1 MQFSHVKNVMDDCI
15 ARKEENGA
23 SLVVTKA
30 GKPVFTYSAGLADV
44 EQGIPFTEDTI
55 CRAYSATKVIT
66 AAACMLLVERGQLD
80 IGERLEVYLPE
91 FAEPYTLK
99 SGRKVPSPSIR
110 VRDLL
115 NMTSGIPYPGD
126 GAEGIEGTNDLW
138 GRLDE
143 SIRDGNSMTTLGFAK
158 GVAKNALMFP
168 SGEKW
173 MYGASADVLGALIER
188 ISGQSFSKF
197 LRENI
202 LSPLEMQDTAFYV
215 PEEKKDR
222 LAVLY
227 ETAGEHPTRPSY
239 VNLCIYDFEEEPA
252 FQSGGAGLFSTAK
265 DYAKFAAALS
275 VCGGGTDFSTDEKWQ
290 RADAITT
297 QTSASDKTIQTPG
310 AGKETQSLET
320 GGTVSS
326 VNTSRLLRP
335 ATLSFLRENGL
346 TSAQRIS
353 YDWENLWG
361 YGYGNLVRMV
371 ENRNQAGTLASVG
384 SFGWDGWTGPYVL
397 IDPEQQISI
406 TLFLQ
411 RAGAGTTRLARNV
424 VNAVYGTLG

>member
-1 MQFSHVKNVMDDCI
+1 MQFSHVKNVMDDFI

-80 IGERLEVYLPE
+80 IGERLEVYMPE

-143 SIRDGNSMTTLGFAK
+143 SIRDGNSMTTQGFAK

-188 ISGQSFSKF
+188 ISGQSFSDF

-202 LSPLEMQDTAFYV
+202 LSPLEMQDTAFYCPV
-215 PEEKKDR
+215 EKRDR

-275 VCGGGTDFSTDEKWQ
+275 VCG
-290 RADAITT
+290 RAT
-297 QTSASDKTIQTPG
+297 Q
-310 AGKETQSLET
+310 QS
-320 GGTVSS
+320 VSS
-326 VNTSRLLRP
+326 SQSAEAVPQIIRP

-397 IDPEQQISI
+397 IDPEQEISI

-424 VNAVYGTLG
+424 VNAVYGAETGDIKGYKKGLQL